1 MSKTSSQKRNEIKI
15 KKAKKDDYEEI
26 YKIVNKAFSE
36 YKKNKNNPDLE
47 ETPAD
52 VLKDIENDIVLVLS
66 KNKKIVGSLRLNE
79 KEKRKLYL
87 KKFAILPEFQNQ
99 GFGTL
104 LFEKAEQI
112 AEKSDKKEIYLYS
125 SLENQNL
132 VDFYK
137 NLDFE
142 CVEQSDQMGYHRGL
156 WVKVLD

>member
-52 VLKDIENDIVLVLS
+52 VLKDIENDIVLALI
-66 KNKKIVGSLRLNE
+66 KNQRIVGSLRLIE
-79 KEKRKLYL
+79 KENSRVYL
-87 KKFAILPEFQNQ
+87 KKFAISPEFQNQ

-112 AEKSDKKEIYLYS
+112 AVKSNKKEIYLYS

-132 VDFYK
+132 VEFYQ
-137 NLDFE
+137 NLGFK
-142 CVEQSDQMGYHRGL
+142 CVEQNDQMGYERGL